1 MAAYAIVELEIT
13 NMEGMAP
20 YMEAVPDTVAAH
32 GGKYLVRAGETEV
45 AEGGLGEYP
54 LKVILEFPSMNA
66 AKGWYSSE
74 EYQAILPDRTA
85 NSKCNFVWVEGV

>member
-32 GGKYLVRAGETEV
+32 GGKYLVRAGETESCGRRAWRV
-45 AEGGLGEYP
+45 SP
-54 LKVILEFPSMNA
+54 
-66 AKGWYSSE
+66 
-74 EYQAILPDRTA
+74 
-85 NSKCNFVWVEGV
+85 